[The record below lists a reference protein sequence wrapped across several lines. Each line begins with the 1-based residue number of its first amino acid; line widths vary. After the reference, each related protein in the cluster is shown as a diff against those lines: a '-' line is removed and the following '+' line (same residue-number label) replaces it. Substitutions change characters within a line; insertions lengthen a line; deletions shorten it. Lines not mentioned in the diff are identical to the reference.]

1 MKETK
6 ESFNNEIESNKN
18 SLTTYNENLN
28 KLILNQEGRIAN
40 QSTKI

>member
-18 SLTTYNENLN
+18 SLTTYNRTLA
-28 KLILNQEGRIAN
+28 LV
-40 QSTKI
+40 KI